1 MSSSRRIA
9 APGVSLADLDRFDV
23 AILNLVQDNNQL
35 TSHEIG
41 DKVGLSPSAVQRR
54 LRRLRDER
62 VIVADVAMISPA
74 IAGSR
79 VTVIVE
85 VSLEREQLGHRQEF
99 ERRIRTAP
107 EVVQCYYVTGRADFV
122 LILNMQSMEAYGDF
136 TDKVFSADPNVKQFY
151 TAVVMEQVKFTTQV
165 ALPMPDPA

>member
-1 MSSSRRIA
+1 MPPSRRNA

-23 AILNLVQDNNQL
+23 AILNLVQNDNLL

-54 LRRLRDER
+54 LRRLREEG
-62 VIVADVAMISPA
+62 VIIADVSLIAPA
-74 IAGSR
+74 IAGNR

-85 VSLEREQLGHRQEF
+85 VSLEREQLQQRQEF
-99 ERRIRTAP
+99 ERRIRALP

-122 LILNMQSMEAYGDF
+122 LVLNMQSMEAYGEF
-136 TDKVFSADPNVKQFY
+136 TKEVFFADPNVKQFY
-151 TAVVMEQVKFTTQV
+151 TAVVMDQVKFTTRID
-165 ALPMPDPA
+165 LPMPDLG